1 MATAPLR
8 CSCQVAYQRETN
20 NSSIADS
27 RPFAIYIGA
36 ILIDSRGWMRLR
48 TSITA
53 GLALLLTA
61 GAVWSASAPPAKA
74 TRSSAKPAA
83 SGAGKSRGKRSSR
96 HSNRRER
103 GQKAPAPERISEIQQ
118 ALAKDGS
125 FAGTPNGKWDDSTI
139 DAMRKFQSG
148 HGLNPSGRLD
158 APTLQKLG
166 LGSQTAGIAAPMPP
180 IATSS
185 TTKAAQSAQRQ

>member
-1 MATAPLR
+1 
-8 CSCQVAYQRETN
+8 
-20 NSSIADS
+20 
-27 RPFAIYIGA
+27 
-36 ILIDSRGWMRLR
+36 
-48 TSITA
+48 
-53 GLALLLTA
+53 LALLLTA
-61 GAVWSASAPPAKA
+61 GTAYSASSAPAKAGGKLAAGKA
-74 TRSSAKPAA
+74 TRSSARPAVSAA
-83 SGAGKSRGKRSSR
+83 SKSRVKKSSK
-96 HSNRRER
+96 HSKRREP

-125 FAGTPNGKWDDSTI
+125 FSGTPNGKWDDSTA

-148 HGLNPSGRLD
+148 HGLNPSGKLD